1 MRLKG
6 KTALITGGNS
16 GIGLATARLFVAEGA
31 RVALTGRNQRTLD
44 AVVKELGGSVLA
56 VQADATQP
64 AALERAVAAT
74 VDRFG
79 GLDIVFANA
88 GISGQTFVG
97 KTSQE
102 AFASILETNV
112 TGVFF
117 TVQAAAAHLKAGA
130 SIILTSSVHSELGMP
145 GYSAYAA
152 SKGALKAM
160 ASVLAAEFAPQG
172 IRVNLVSPGATRTPI
187 WDKSAPD
194 PAAYARLDQRISATV
209 PMGRMGEPEEIAKT
223 VLFLASD
230 DASYVNGQDLYV
242 DGGVNGAALGAP
254 LFRAPAPA

>member
-31 RVALTGRNQRTLD
+31 RVAITGRNRETLD
-44 AVVKELGGSVLA
+44 AVAKELGANVLA
-56 VQADATQP
+56 VQADATDP

-74 VDRFG
+74 VERFG

-88 GISGQTFVG
+88 GIAGMTPVG

-102 AFASILETNV
+102 TFESILGTNV

-130 SIILTSSVHSELGMP
+130 SVILTSSVHSELGMP

-160 ASVLAAEFAPQG
+160 ASVWASEFAPLG
-172 IRVNLVSPGATRTPI
+172 IRVNVVSPGATRTPI
-187 WDKSAPD
+187 WDAQAPN
-194 PAAYARLDQRISATV
+194 PEAYAQLDKALSSTI
-209 PMGRMGEPEEIAKT
+209 PLGRMGEPEEIAKT

-230 DASYVNGQDLYV
+230 DASYVHGQDIFV
-242 DGGVNGAALGAP
+242 DGGINGAPAGLP
-254 LFRAPAPA
+254 LLRASR